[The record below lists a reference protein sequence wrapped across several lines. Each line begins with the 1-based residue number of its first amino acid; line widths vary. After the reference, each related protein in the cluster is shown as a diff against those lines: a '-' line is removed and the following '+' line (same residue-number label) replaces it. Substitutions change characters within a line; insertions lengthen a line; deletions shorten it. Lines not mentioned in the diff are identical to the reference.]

1 MPRPAQTRV
10 LEITRSHGAGR
21 QAMSWT
27 LFRSKSSAARR
38 DAAIVGLILA
48 GGLLASNRLDIL
60 QWIYHFDEAYPNL
73 IVDDVTIALTIG
85 CFGFGWY
92 SWRRQNE
99 LVREAAA
106 REKAFADLEIRNR
119 QIEENAREL
128 AVARDA
134 AEAASRAK
142 SEFLANMSHEIRTPM
157 NGIFGMNGL
166 LLGTALDEE
175 QRRYTYAVQESCE
188 SLLRVVND
196 ILDISKLD
204 AGKVELENVDFD
216 LVETVESVVTLL
228 APRAFEKGIDLG
240 VYVAPQARQ
249 GFNGDPNRIRQILL
263 NLVGNGIKFTEK
275 GSVSVEVASAP
286 TDIVLV
292 DVSLVPGAAE
302 GTLTVCFEVIDTG
315 IGMSEEVRA
324 RMFQRFSQA
333 DSSATRRYGGT
344 GLGLAICKELVELM
358 GGKIGVTSQP
368 GTGSRF
374 HFEIPLAPA
383 TAPLPDR
390 GSLPAQIRGTRA
402 LAVDDIEMNLEIISR
417 QLRELGMEPTIC
429 KDGFEALAELERAWH
444 RGKPYDIVFLDQMMP
459 GLTGEGLATRI
470 RAIPGLAETKLVL
483 VSSAGGQDLK
493 THRTRVLDAILDK
506 PLRQRDLVDCL
517 SRLYTRPYPV
527 PPMPATGI
535 AAPSAAATGHRSGLR
550 VLLAEDNRINQI
562 VAEAILTGAGHSVDM
577 VANGVLAVDAVR
589 RNDYD
594 VVLMDVQMPELDGV
608 QATKQIRALPPPKCS
623 IRIIAMTAHA
633 MAGDR
638 ETYLSAG
645 MDDYV
650 SKPIEVPILIAK
662 LASLTSASAEVR

>member
-1 MPRPAQTRV
+1 
-10 LEITRSHGAGR
+10 
-21 QAMSWT
+21 MSWA

-38 DAAIVGLILA
+38 DAVIVGIILI
-48 GGLLASNRLDIL
+48 GGLLAANQLDIL

-106 REKAFADLEIRNR
+106 REMALAELKIRNR
-119 QIEENAREL
+119 QIEESAREL
-128 AVARDA
+128 IIARDA

-175 QRRYTYAVQESCE
+175 QRRYAYAVQESSE

-204 AGKVELENVDFD
+204 AGKVELEKVDFD

-240 VYVAPQARQ
+240 SYVDPQARQ

-275 GSVSVEVASAP
+275 GSVSVEVAPADS
-286 TDIVLV
+286 VVV
-292 DVSLVPGAAE
+292 DVSLLPGADE
-302 GTLTVCFEVIDTG
+302 GTLTVCFDVIDTG

-358 GGKIGVTSQP
+358 GGQIGVTSRP
-368 GTGSRF
+368 GVGSRF
-374 HFEIPLAPA
+374 HCKIPLAPA
-383 TAPLPDR
+383 KSPLPDR

-402 LAVDDIEMNLEIISR
+402 LVVDDIEMNLEIISR

-459 GLTGEGLATRI
+459 GLTGEGLAMRI

-493 THRTRVLDAILDK
+493 KHRTRMLDAILDK

-517 SRLYTRPYPV
+517 SRLYARPHSA

-535 AAPSAAATGHRSGLR
+535 AALPAAAAGPRSGLR
-550 VLLAEDNRINQI
+550 ILLAEDNRINQI
-562 VAEAILTGAGHSVDM
+562 VAEAILTGAGHCVDM

-608 QATKQIRALPPPKCS
+608 QATKQIRALPPPKCR
-623 IRIIAMTAHA
+623 IKIIAMTAHA

-650 SKPIEVPILIAK
+650 SKPIEIPILVAK
-662 LASLTSASAEVR
+662 LTSLTSASAEARDADPPL

>member
-1 MPRPAQTRV
+1 
-10 LEITRSHGAGR
+10 
-21 QAMSWT
+21 MSWA

-38 DAAIVGLILA
+38 DAVVVGIILI
-48 GGLLASNRLDIL
+48 GGLLAANQLDIL

-106 REKAFADLEIRNR
+106 REMALAELKIRNR
-119 QIEENAREL
+119 QIEESAREL
-128 AVARDA
+128 IIARDA

-175 QRRYTYAVQESCE
+175 QRRYAYAVQESSE

-204 AGKVELENVDFD
+204 AGKVELEKVDFD

-228 APRAFEKGIDLG
+228 APKAFEKGIDLG
-240 VYVAPQARQ
+240 SYVDLQARQ

-275 GSVSVEVASAP
+275 GSVSVEVAPADS
-286 TDIVLV
+286 VVV
-292 DVSLVPGAAE
+292 DVSLLPDADE

-358 GGKIGVTSQP
+358 GGQIGVTSRP
-368 GTGSRF
+368 GVGSRF
-374 HFEIPLAPA
+374 HFKIPLAPA
-383 TAPLPDR
+383 KSPLPDR

-402 LAVDDIEMNLEIISR
+402 LVVDDIEMNLEIISR

-459 GLTGEGLATRI
+459 GLTGEGLAMRI

-493 THRTRVLDAILDK
+493 KHRTRMLDAILDK

-517 SRLYTRPYPV
+517 SRLYARPHTA

-535 AAPSAAATGHRSGLR
+535 AALSAAAAGHRSGLR
-550 VLLAEDNRINQI
+550 ILLAEDNRINQI
-562 VAEAILTGAGHSVDM
+562 VAEAILTGAGHCVDM

-608 QATKQIRALPPPKCS
+608 QATKQIRALPPPKCR
-623 IRIIAMTAHA
+623 IKIIAMTAHA

-650 SKPIEVPILIAK
+650 SKPIEIPILVAK
-662 LASLTSASAEVR
+662 LSSLTSASAEARDADPPL